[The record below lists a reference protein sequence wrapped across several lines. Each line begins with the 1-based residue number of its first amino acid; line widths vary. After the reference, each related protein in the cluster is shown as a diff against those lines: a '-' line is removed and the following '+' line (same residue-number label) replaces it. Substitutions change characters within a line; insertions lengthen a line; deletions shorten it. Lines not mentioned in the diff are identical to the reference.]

1 MAGETSLLSCP
12 RCGEPNPGG
21 FGYCGHCGVR
31 LEQACPSCGHAAP
44 IEDRF
49 CGNCGASLTVAAAE
63 AGEVEER
70 KVVTVLYADLT
81 ASTELAARLDPEDL
95 RRVLKPFFDAMAD
108 EIERFG
114 GTVEK
119 FIGDAIVAVFGVPA
133 AHEDDPERSVRA
145 AFAMQRR
152 LASLSAELA
161 AHSATKLE
169 MRVAVNTGEVVA
181 TGRTDREGLITGE
194 AVSVAARL
202 QALARSGGIVVGE
215 RTYRDTR
222 DAIGYSELD
231 AVSVK
236 GIGRPLRLWEA
247 LSEDLPPGSPSFLP
261 TPLVGRAAELEL
273 LRLLLSRTVREK
285 QPNLATVVG
294 PPGIGKSRL
303 GHEFVNAVREER
315 PDVRV
320 VRGRCLAYGDG
331 LTYWPLA
338 EILKADAEILDSD
351 PPDLIVLKARAKL
364 DGRLASEEAAAE
376 TAAVLLSSIG
386 HPVHP
391 DPLLEAEAEVAKRL
405 VFRSWRA
412 YFQSLAREQPVAVLL
427 EDLHWA
433 DPSLLELIEDL
444 ATRLTAPI
452 LLLCLAR
459 PDLWKRRSGWGRGMH
474 GATTIVLSPLTNE
487 ESEDLLN
494 HLLGQAHS
502 PREVIVPV
510 LERAEGNPF
519 FAQELLRML
528 IEDGVLA
535 QRGEGWTL
543 DREMPASLP
552 DTVQGVIASRID
564 GLEPVEKRAIQDASV
579 VGRIFWEG
587 ILERLGT
594 PHPGTAVDAL
604 IEKAFVWERPEST
617 IEGERELI
625 FIHVLTRD
633 VAYASLPRTRRPE
646 AHAKAGEWIEEVT
659 KGRSEEFAEILAYHF
674 EAAGDHARTAR
685 YALLAGL
692 RKRRLFAAEEAI
704 RWYDRAL
711 AAAEEAPEADGR
723 LLGEIGLARGAA
735 LEQLARFSEAQK
747 DYERA
752 AAAARAERD
761 SRLEARALTALVHIH
776 WLEDHYEDGRRV
788 LSEALDRARAVE
800 ARDLEARLLYTAGTF
815 AFGRG
820 EWDEALA
827 YQREALAVA
836 ADKDEEGEAFAR
848 HGLVDACALKG
859 AFREGLE
866 HAERAS
872 ELARRLGLR
881 PLLYENEFMRGL
893 ILVHLGRLAEAAAAL
908 EEAVRGTQ
916 ELGDRR
922 NQGPAL
928 GNRSRLR
935 LARGDLGGA
944 LLDGEAAMKAVAD
957 VESPRMQLT
966 CSTYFMEALAHVGMF
981 ERLEEEVRR
990 GLALSDQIGGVYWR
1004 SRLHAFEGWLALRA
1018 GQVEAAESLFAR
1030 ARELAG
1036 VSLLDAMVCAQTELL
1051 AWEEAAKPEPLRKAA
1066 ERLREPAAE
1075 ESPPFVAW
1083 GDYGVALSAAVV
1095 EDWESA
1101 RTGAE
1106 EALTRA
1112 LATGEELVVWRSLAL
1127 LVRVLDA
1134 LGRQDDAA
1142 ERRADATSKLEEIA
1156 ATIEDPDVRADF
1168 LVRHQAWI
1176 EPLAE
1181 SVTTSEL
1188 DDPSRL
1194 P

>member
-12 RCGEPNPGG
+12 RCGEENPRD
-21 FGYCGHCGVR
+21 FGYCGRCGVR
-31 LEQACPSCGHAAP
+31 LEQTCPSCGRSAS
-44 IEDRF
+44 IDVRF
-49 CGNCGASLTVAAAE
+49 CGKCGAALAAIATE

-95 RRVLKPFFDAMAD
+95 RGVLKPFFDAMAD

-133 AHEDDPERSVRA
+133 AHEDDPERALRA

-152 LASLSAELA
+152 LGSLGAELA
-161 AHSATKLE
+161 AHSATNLE

-181 TGRTDREGLITGE
+181 SGRTDREGLVTGE

-202 QALARSGGIVVGE
+202 QALAQPGGIVAGE

-222 DAIGYSELD
+222 DAIEYSELD
-231 AVSVK
+231 AVLVK

-247 LSEDLPPGSPSFLP
+247 LREGFGFSPAVQTFLP
-261 TPLVGRAAELEL
+261 TPLVGRVSELEL
-273 LRLLLSRTVREK
+273 LRLLLSRTTRERR
-285 QPNLATVVG
+285 PSLATVVG

-303 GHEFVNAVREER
+303 GREFVDAIQEER

-320 VRGRCLAYGDG
+320 VRGRCLAYGEG

-338 EILKADAEILDSD
+338 EILKADAKILDSD
-351 PPDLIVLKARAKL
+351 PPDLIVRKARAKL
-364 DGRLASEEAAAE
+364 DGRLAYEQAAAE
-376 TAAVLLSSIG
+376 TAVLLSSIG

-391 DPLLEAEAEVAKRL
+391 DPLEAEAEVAKEL
-405 VFRSWRA
+405 VFRSWRM
-412 YFQSLAREQPVAVLL
+412 YFQSLASEQPLAVLF

-444 ATRLTAPI
+444 ASRLTAPV

-459 PDLWKRRSGWGRGMH
+459 PDLWERRPGWGGGLH
-474 GATTIVLSPLTNE
+474 GATTIVLSPLTDE
-487 ESEDLLN
+487 ESEALVD
-494 HLLGQAHS
+494 HLLGQAHQLG
-502 PREVIVPV
+502 EALVPV

-528 IEDGVLA
+528 IEDGILA
-535 QRGEGWTL
+535 RQSDAWTL
-543 DREMPASLP
+543 VREMPATLP

-564 GLEPVEKRAIQDASV
+564 GLQPVEKRAIQDASV

-587 ILERLGT
+587 ILERLGST
-594 PHPGTAVDAL
+594 EPRTAVDAL
-604 IEKAFVWERPEST
+604 IEKALVWERPQST

-625 FIHVLTRD
+625 FSHVLTRD

-646 AHAKAGEWIEEVT
+646 AHARAGEWIEEVT
-659 KGRSEEFAEILAYHF
+659 KGRAEEFAEILAYHF
-674 EAAGDHARTAR
+674 EAAGDHERTAR

-711 AAAEEAPEADGR
+711 AAAQEAPDPDSP
-723 LLGEIGLARGAA
+723 LLAEIALARGAA
-735 LEQLARFSEAQK
+735 SEQLARFSEAQK
-747 DYERA
+747 EYESA
-752 AAAARAERD
+752 AAAARGERD
-761 SRLEARALTALVHIH
+761 ARLEARALTALVHIH
-776 WLEDHYEDGRRV
+776 WLEDRYEDGRRV
-788 LSEALDRARAVE
+788 LTEALGLARSVD

-827 YQREALAVA
+827 YHREALAVA
-836 ADKDEEGEAFAR
+836 ADEEGEAFAR

-859 AFREGLE
+859 AFREGLA

-893 ILVHLGRLAEAAAAL
+893 ILVYLGRLTEAAAAL
-908 EEAVRGTQ
+908 DEAVRGTQ

-944 LLDGEAAMKAVAD
+944 LLDGQAAMKAIAE

-966 CSTYFMEALAHVGMF
+966 CSTYLMEALAHLGMF
-981 ERLEEEVRR
+981 ERLNEEVRR
-990 GLALSDQIGGVYWR
+990 GLTLSDEIGGVYWR

-1018 GQVEAAESLFAR
+1018 GQVETAEALFER

-1036 VSLLDAMVCAQTELL
+1036 VSLLDGLICAQTELL
-1051 AWEEAAKPEPLRKAA
+1051 AWEEAAKAEQLRAAA
-1066 ERLREPAAE
+1066 ERLREPTAE

-1083 GDYGVALSAAVV
+1083 GDYGLALSAALV
-1095 EDWESA
+1095 EDWDSA
-1101 RTGAE
+1101 RSGAE
-1106 EALTRA
+1106 VALTRA
-1112 LATGEELVVWRSLAL
+1112 LAAGEELVVWRSHAL
-1127 LVRVLDA
+1127 LARAFEA
-1134 LGRQDDAA
+1134 LGRECDAG
-1142 ERRADATSKLEEIA
+1142 EHRADATRKLEQIVATVEDSGARA
-1156 ATIEDPDVRADF
+1156 AF
-1168 LVRHQAWI
+1168 LNTTPHI
-1176 EPLAE
+1176 ML
-1181 SVTTSEL
+1181 TSEV
-1188 DDPSRL
+1188 
-1194 P
+1194 